1 MDLTVIVPTFN
12 EAPNVAELVRRVEK
26 AVEGIDAEI
35 LFVDDS
41 NDNTPDVVREVAS
54 RHVLPVRLLH
64 RDNPVGGLSGAVI
77 EGLRSTTSR
86 WSIVMDGDLQ
96 HRPETL
102 PAILAKGD
110 ATGADVV
117 VASRHVDGGSSDG
130 LSGGVRRLVSQTSI
144 KVTKALFPSRLHG
157 TSDPMSGF
165 FGLRRGSIE
174 VDGLHARGFKILL
187 EILARQSLS
196 VAEVPLVFEAR
207 LAGTSKADMKQGIAL
222 GRQLFDLKF
231 GRISGFAA
239 IGALGAV
246 ANLAILYGL
255 QQFGVGYLAAACIAA
270 VATIIGNFLLQ
281 ERFIFNDL
289 KAGARTVWKR
299 WWHTFAFNGTESAV
313 RTFLLWLI
321 VETTSLHSVLVQAGL
336 IAIGFTLRYL
346 YQSRI
351 VYKNVGTSEPTLDD
365 IVESETAAHEAATH
379 DISAHDAHPATGP
392 VRQAE
397 VA

>member
-1 MDLTVIVPTFN
+1 MELTVIVPTFN
-12 EAPNVAELVRRVEK
+12 EAPNVAELVRRVEA
-26 AVEGIDAEI
+26 AVVGIDAEV

-41 NDNTPDVVREVAS
+41 RDNTPDVIREVAAQ
-54 RHVLPVRLLH
+54 HDLPVRLIH
-64 RDNPVGGLSGAVI
+64 RDTPVGGLSGAVI

-102 PAILAKGD
+102 PSIIAKGD
-110 ATGADVV
+110 ASGADVV

-130 LSGGVRRLVSQTSI
+130 LSGGVRRLVSQASI
-144 KVTKALFPSRLHG
+144 KVTKALFPTRLHG
-157 TSDPMSGF
+157 TTDPMSGF
-165 FGLRRGSIE
+165 FGIRTGAIQL
-174 VDGLHARGFKILL
+174 DGLHARGFKILL
-187 EILARQSLS
+187 EILARQPLQ

-246 ANLAILYGL
+246 ANLAILAGL
-255 QQFGVGYLAAACIAA
+255 QTFGVGYLAGACIAA
-270 VATIIGNFLLQ
+270 FVTIIGNFLLQ

-289 KAGARTVWKR
+289 KHGARGVWKR
-299 WWHTFAFNGTESAV
+299 WWHTFAFNGTESIV
-313 RTFLLWLI
+313 RTFVLWVI
-321 VETTSLHSVLVQAGL
+321 VENTALHSVFVQAAL
-336 IAIGFTLRYL
+336 IAVGFSLRYL

-351 VYKNVGTSEPTLDD
+351 VYKKMSPEPTLDD
-365 IVESETAAHEAATH
+365 IIEAEEARADEPAIPVKATE
-379 DISAHDAHPATGP
+379 P
-392 VRQAE
+392 V
-397 VA
+397 